1 MTDETADM
9 FAPPV
14 NRAMKVLDR
23 SFFQRTIPA
32 SAARIFSPKDISRA
46 RTDLDRS
53 RDLLKSRLD
62 TVRSD
67 PDTAHAS
74 KGVKCLLLKPEVV
87 HNGTT
92 HTYPASVTI
101 ED

>member
-1 MTDETADM
+1 MTDEPADM

-32 SAARIFSPKDISRA
+32 AAARVFSPKDISRV

-62 TVRSD
+62 TVRAD
-67 PDTAHAS
+67 ADAAHAQ

-87 HNGTT
+87 PNGTT
-92 HTYPASVTI
+92 HSYPASSAI
-101 ED
+101 EG